1 MAVVG
6 HAYVVVRAITN
17 GVEGDIRRAFSG
29 SRINNAAMG
38 GGRSIGNALVRGLT
52 DGTKDIDN
60 NMTRAAKSFRAFYPE
75 ADRLRKAFV
84 NAMRAGYAFQ
94 AGIGA
99 LGGSISAAIGGLTA
113 LIGAAGGAAAALV
126 AVGSAALT
134 ARIGLGIAQY
144 ALGGISAAVKAAT
157 SATGGY
163 TDSTKD
169 LREQLQQLRFDQEEA
184 EISVDR
190 AAFNLEKARQN
201 MLRTADLAPN
211 SLVRRDAELAFRE
224 AELAYRRAKDRQE
237 DLKEGLAE
245 DGTAGGGGTDPFAGL
260 TPSQKAFA
268 EWLISVQDI
277 FKDLKEAAAS
287 GFLPILQEQLQRLI
301 DSPLIDILED
311 KFYKIGE
318 GAGLAVKEFVDK
330 VLESE
335 NLRDLDTF
343 LGNVA
348 ETLPSFGRVIGNVY
362 DSILSVLVA
371 ADPLTRKFVAFLEE
385 KSGGFADWL
394 DVKQANGD
402 LERFFNR
409 AGEVAAKF
417 GTIFGGIFNG
427 LGDIIMANFGPGS
440 GGDRLLDWLGEATT
454 GFANIDKVF
463 LSSYFQG
470 TADNFMA
477 IGTALG
483 GAIETLVKAGD
494 NPSIKA
500 FWDALDAGSLA
511 FDTIVNNFVDS
522 APTFGDTL
530 RLLTEIFAVFSDS
543 GQVEQFFSTLNFFL
557 SGTKDILVGLGPLID
572 FVGPILASVSAVGLL
587 IAIGTKLSLVFGSF
601 LASAIGGFGIL
612 RGTTA
617 AQTVQTVTLT
627 AAQNG
632 LTVAVKATDVATKSF
647 MATNPIGWA
656 LLAVSAIAAIGVAI
670 ASVRSNKVEEATKG
684 FTAAFDEG
692 KFSLEGFSEVA
703 KDLGGYRGIDIVAGD
718 VDTLRGSIKDLSVA
732 QESFWSP
739 KSFET
744 TVLADA
750 FGAVG
755 RSLGNIA
762 ITDLPKAQKGFKEM
776 RKELGNLTRNEMI
789 VALDEM
795 DEFKDALVTQ
805 ADQLG
810 INIYNLDGTVDK
822 QKLLNLA
829 LGEGEYAARLAAEQ
843 TRMLNEKLA
852 AQRKALIEAN
862 AEWENQSLTISG
874 WGDVF
879 KDAMTEIEDGAEVF
893 DFKKALANME
903 KAVADSTQLE
913 KDMLELRLKG
923 MSDAGIEMV
932 KSAGANA
939 PALVKALIDA
949 SEEEF
954 NRFSALADR
963 QIIQQ
968 SEKFG
973 EAKQTLIDAYADKKI
988 DETVFNALYN
998 GLEAASDPTTLGIVV
1013 ANIHTELSKIPDVTV
1028 KIVPKV
1034 DSTVANQHL
1043 RDLANS
1049 FSVNVPGVTRRANGG
1064 FITGPGGPRSD
1075 LIPAMLSNGEYVVN
1089 ARATSRYRGLLER
1102 INAEG
1107 NRFADGGMVG
1117 KSGMGAGINIT
1128 VNPSPGM
1135 NEKELAA
1142 AVSRQLAFEIR
1153 KGSI

>member
-17 GVEGDIRRAFSG
+17 GVDADIKRAFSG
-29 SRINNAAMG
+29 SRITNSAQS

-52 DGTKDIDN
+52 DGTKDVDN
-60 NMTRAAKSFRAFYPE
+60 KMTRAAKSFRAFYPE
-75 ADRLRKAFV
+75 ADRLRKTFV

-99 LGGSISAAIGGLTA
+99 LAGSISAAIGGLTA

-134 ARIGLGIAQY
+134 ARIGLGVAQY

-211 SLVRRDAELAFRE
+211 SLIRRDAELAFRE
-224 AELAYRRAKDRQE
+224 AELAYRRAKDNQE
-237 DLKEGLAE
+237 DLKEGLKE
-245 DGTAGGGGTDPFAGL
+245 DSSSGGGGTDPFAGL

-268 EWLISVQDI
+268 EWLIGIQDI
-277 FKDLKEAAAS
+277 FKDLREAAAS
-287 GFLPILQEQLQRLI
+287 GFLPILQEQMQRLI
-301 DSPLIDILED
+301 DSPLLGILED
-311 KFYKIGE
+311 KFNKIGE

-348 ETLPSFGRVIGNVY
+348 ETLPSFGRIVGNVY
-362 DSILSVLVA
+362 DAILSVLVA

-402 LERFFNR
+402 LEAFFSR
-409 AGEVAAKF
+409 AGVIAGKF

-427 LGDIIMANFGPGS
+427 FGDIIMANFGPGS
-440 GGDRLLDWLGEATT
+440 GGDRLLDWLGEAAT

-463 LSSYFQG
+463 LSSYFEG
-470 TADNFMA
+470 TANNFMA
-477 IGTALG
+477 IGDALG

-494 NPSIKA
+494 NPSVKA

-530 RLLTEIFAVFSDS
+530 RMLTEIFAVFSDT
-543 GQVEQFFSTLNFFL
+543 GQVEAFFSTLNFFL
-557 SGTKDILVGLGPLID
+557 SGTKDILVGLQPIID

-587 IAIGTKLSLVFGSF
+587 IAIGTKLALVFGSF

-632 LTVAVKATDVATKSF
+632 LTIAVKATDVATKSF

-692 KFSLEGFSEVA
+692 SFSLENFSEVT

-718 VDTLRGSIKDLSVA
+718 VDTLKSSIKDLSVA

-739 KSFET
+739 KTFET

-776 RKELGNLTRNEMI
+776 RKELGNLSRDEMV

-795 DEFKDALVTQ
+795 DEFKDALTTQ

-822 QKLLNLA
+822 HKLLNLA
-829 LGEGEYAARLAAEQ
+829 LGEGEYAARVAAEEA
-843 TRMLNEKLA
+843 RKLNEQLA
-852 AQRKALIEAN
+852 AQRKVLIEAN
-862 AEWENQSLTISG
+862 AEWENQSLKISG
-874 WGDVF
+874 WDDAI
-879 KDAMTEIEDGAEVF
+879 KDAVTEGEFNLKE
-893 DFKKALANME
+893 ALANME
-903 KAVADSTQLE
+903 TAVANSTELE
-913 KDMLELRLKG
+913 KNLLELKMRG
-923 MSDAGIEMV
+923 MSDAGLEMV
-932 KSAGANA
+932 KSAGENA

-963 QIIQQ
+963 QILQQ

-973 EAKQTLIDAYADKKI
+973 EAKQRLIDAYANEDI
-988 DETVFNALYN
+988 SETVFDSLYN
-998 GLEAASDPTTLGIVV
+998 GLEAASDPTTLAIVV
-1013 ANIHTELSKIPDVTV
+1013 GNIHAELSKIPDVTV

-1034 DSTVANQHL
+1034 DSAVANQHL
-1043 RDLANS
+1043 RDMANA
-1049 FSVNVPGVTRRANGG
+1049 FNVPVPAGVKLYATGG
-1064 FITGPGGPRSD
+1064 LVTGPGGPRSD
-1075 LIPAMLSNGEYVVN
+1075 MIPAMLSNGEYVVN
-1089 ARATSRYRGLLER
+1089 ARATSRYRSLLES
-1102 INAEG
+1102 INAQG
-1107 NRFADGGMVG
+1107 NKFADGGMVG
-1117 KSGMGAGINIT
+1117 NSGGGAGINIT

-1135 NEKELAA
+1135 SEKELAA